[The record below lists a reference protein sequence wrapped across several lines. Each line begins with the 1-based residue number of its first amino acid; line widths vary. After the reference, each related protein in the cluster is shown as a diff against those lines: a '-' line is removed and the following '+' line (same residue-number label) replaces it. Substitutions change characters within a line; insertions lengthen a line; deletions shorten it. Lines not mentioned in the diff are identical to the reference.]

1 MTNWL
6 STRLDCGNSER
17 PYYFFRRSRLTGMRN
32 YMNYADVNDSCGGL
46 TRLPKTPKAGRTL
59 RRALPAAGAE
69 QGLWNG
75 RVSVRLSVPSIDSSS
90 GVRLVCC
97 WAPCS
102 RRVQAIDRYLLQVPA
117 LSSKCVRR
125 HVESRGTR
133 FNTDTH
139 ARLTALFRDYH
150 YQKGKT
156 NLDFT
161 EARDSEWQ
169 WHQLGHTQVCTSLQT
184 DNHASTPTSQF
195 FTGRM
200 PFLPPNQRHQST
212 NSTQT
217 CIKYN
222 ANLYADG
229 EVSLDDGFWREL
241 DRHTGG
247 PRRVDHEG
255 LCGVDPA
262 SDQHRHGIR
271 PFFRRARPATFDWF
285 ANNYRSIETN
295 NQLWLITK

>member
-17 PYYFFRRSRLTGMRN
+17 AYYFFASVCLFFIRRSRLTGIRN
-32 YMNYADVNDSCGGL
+32 YMNYADVNDSCGCL

-59 RRALPAAGAE
+59 RRALPAAGAV

-161 EARDSEWQ
+161 EARDVSGSGISWAIHKSAPHPRQ
-169 WHQLGHTQVCTSLQT
+169 ITTPAPHLSVFYRPDALPAAQPTASKHVLNT
-184 DNHASTPTSQF
+184 D
-195 FTGRM
+195 
-200 PFLPPNQRHQST
+200 
-212 NSTQT
+212 
-217 CIKYN
+217 
-222 ANLYADG
+222 LY
-229 EVSLDDGFWREL
+229 
-241 DRHTGG
+241 
-247 PRRVDHEG
+247 
-255 LCGVDPA
+255 
-262 SDQHRHGIR
+262 
-271 PFFRRARPATFDWF
+271 
-285 ANNYRSIETN
+285 
-295 NQLWLITK
+295 